1 MSEYDRDSRSD
12 VGMGYCVCPDRRIPG
27 RISREVVVFDYRV
40 IGLSGA
46 DEQYLS
52 VHELNDKCH
61 ADSLR
66 HDIVGSELEYAFLR
80 ARAIK
85 ERALALEGWFTGKG
99 HRLKILAEHSICSS
113 ADGGEHQMR
122 RERGAW
128 HGMDAAYAGKG
139 LGYHSVRF
147 VSFVC
152 FVSFVN
158 FGTSSQRDLTFFN
171 VISGGFLSH
180 AVVHLSDS
188 LPVLR
193 SRFDAV
199 AVKESVYH
207 LGDLDIV

>member
-40 IGLSGA
+40 IWLSGA

-113 ADGGEHQMR
+113 ADGGEHQV
-122 RERGAW
+122 REYRGAR
-128 HGMDAAYAGKG
+128 HCIDPANAGKG
-139 LGYHSVRF
+139 LGYHGVRF

-152 FVSFVN
+152 FVGFVN

-171 VISGGFLSH
+171 VISGGFLSE
-180 AVVHLSDS
+180 AVVHLADR
-188 LPVLR
+188 LPVPGCRL
-193 SRFDAV
+193 DAV
-199 AVKESVYH
+199 TVKEGVDH
-207 LGDLDIV
+207 IGDLDVM